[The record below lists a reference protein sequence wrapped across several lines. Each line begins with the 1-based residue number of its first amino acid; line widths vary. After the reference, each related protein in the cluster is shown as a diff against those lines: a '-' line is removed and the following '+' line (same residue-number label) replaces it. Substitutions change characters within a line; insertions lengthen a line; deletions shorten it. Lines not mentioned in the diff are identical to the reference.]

1 MANPQES
8 HRKDPAPAS
17 VPALKASIRISPQ
30 GVGVLDGIDGYELS
44 K

>member
-1 MANPQES
+1 MAKPQES

-17 VPALKASIRISPQ
+17 VPALNASIGFLSS
-30 GVGVLDGIDGYELS
+30 GVGALDGNDGYEFA

>member
-1 MANPQES
+1 MPKPQES

-17 VPALKASIRISPQ
+17 VPALKASIRFSPQ
-30 GVGVLDGIDGYELS
+30 GVGAVDGIDGYKLA